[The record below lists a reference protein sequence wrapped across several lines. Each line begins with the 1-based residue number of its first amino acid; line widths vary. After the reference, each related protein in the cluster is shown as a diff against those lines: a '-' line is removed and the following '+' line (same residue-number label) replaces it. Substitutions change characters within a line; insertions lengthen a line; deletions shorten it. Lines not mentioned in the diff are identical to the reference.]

1 MNYNS
6 VHNQLYYKMMA
17 AHENN
22 ICIETSELDLEEA
35 SIAQEEADIYTP
47 LLHEHQQSHKH
58 TNDITHRIIIHR
70 MTVVTVASIII
81 SVLLLYAYVTSI
93 PDGANNNNLFSY
105 YLSVQISFYGIFAI
119 INAFIFS
126 NTNQKPPISKINI
139 ANLFKRSNIFFMSG
153 IIVKIAYVTAV
164 IVLSIT
170 GNQSNNSTVYFNY
183 IILEFILFI
192 IIVYT
197 LFITNSYMGETPTP
211 PPPI

>member
-1 MNYNS
+1 
-6 VHNQLYYKMMA
+6 MA

-105 YLSVQISFYGIFAI
+105 YLVNFASYNKVYGSIGSLIALMVWLYFIALI
-119 INAFIFS
+119 LLVGFEINASIDQVKEEKEDAE
-126 NTNQKPPISKINI
+126 TDY
-139 ANLFKRSNIFFMSG
+139 FF
-153 IIVKIAYVTAV
+153 
-164 IVLSIT
+164 
-170 GNQSNNSTVYFNY
+170 
-183 IILEFILFI
+183 E
-192 IIVYT
+192 
-197 LFITNSYMGETPTP
+197 
-211 PPPI
+211 